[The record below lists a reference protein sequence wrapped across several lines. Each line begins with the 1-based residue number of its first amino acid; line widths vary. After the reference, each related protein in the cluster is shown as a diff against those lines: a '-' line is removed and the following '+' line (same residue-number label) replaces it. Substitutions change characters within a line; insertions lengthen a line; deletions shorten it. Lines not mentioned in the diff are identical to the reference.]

1 MQHHKRSHQRHE
13 MLQKSSPPPSNA
25 TPASQPLYLCSA
37 VLPGA
42 PCRAA
47 SILPGTLGCA
57 GRSWLCPARL
67 AREAVRAQRR
77 EAGLRMKGPGPA
89 GWHPCLRRLRR
100 KLRHDE
106 NAPDLG
112 KFSSATAFHLC
123 VGCVCVCVEIL
134 HLPPLLYNFPA
145 AVRPGTR
152 YSQKAAIY
160 LAKLGDNRSCSC
172 LVPLFWLGS
181 GLSCKTNIFP
191 VFPLVSQ
198 GKFAL
203 ISHHLGTM
211 LPRPC
216 GNISVTI
223 SHCTTT
229 SSIKGS
235 IFLAQRS
242 TFLCCLSFS
251 AFLHLLTSLSEG
263 SQLFNCMS
271 HCSGMISGGLYIR
284 AKDNN

>member
-1 MQHHKRSHQRHE
+1 MP
-13 MLQKSSPPPSNA
+13 SPLGTGGSASAAPGGRAEDERARARWLAPVFTPTPP
-25 TPASQPLYLCSA
+25 Q
-37 VLPGA
+37 V
-42 PCRAA
+42 AA
-47 SILPGTLGCA
+47 
-57 GRSWLCPARL
+57 
-67 AREAVRAQRR
+67 RR
-77 EAGLRMKGPGPA
+77 ECSGPREVQLCNCLPPLRG
-89 GWHPCLRRLRR
+89 
-100 KLRHDE
+100 
-106 NAPDLG
+106 
-112 KFSSATAFHLC
+112 
-123 VGCVCVCVEIL
+123 VCVCVCVEIL

-152 YSQKAAIY
+152 YSQKAAIH